1 MGNVEKRLQEGGYD
15 LPEPLQIP
23 KGVVLP
29 FPEVNLRGSRAI
41 ISGAGPL
48 SVDGHV
54 AGPFGKVGRDVSVEE
69 AAHLAALTGLAMIAG
84 LKRALGDLDR
94 VTGWVRVFG
103 MVQSAPD
110 FHSQPQ
116 VINGFSNLIHNVFG
130 PDVGRHARSAVGLAA
145 LPMNIA
151 VEIEGEVEFA

>member
-1 MGNVEKRLQEGGYD
+1 MGNFEQRLEDGGYV
-15 LPEPLQIP
+15 LPAPLKVP
-23 KGVVLP
+23 AGVVLP
-29 FPEVNLRGSRAI
+29 FPEVNLRGNRAI

-48 SVDGHV
+48 QPNGQL
-54 AGPFGKVGRDVSVEE
+54 AGPFGQVGRDVTVEQ
-69 AAHLAALTGLAMIAG
+69 AAHLAELTGLVMIAG
-84 LKRALGDLDR
+84 LKRSLGELDR

-116 VINGFSNLIHNVFG
+116 VINGFSNLIHDVFG
-130 PDVGRHARSAVGLAA
+130 PETGRHARSAVGLAA

-151 VEIEGEVEFA
+151 VEIEAEVEFV

>member
-1 MGNVEKRLQEGGYD
+1 MGIVEKRLQEGGYE
-15 LPEPLQIP
+15 LPEPLQVP
-23 KGVVLP
+23 ESVVLP
-29 FPEVNLRGSRAI
+29 FPEVNLRGNRAI

-48 SVDGHV
+48 SVDGQI

-69 AAHLAALTGLAMIAG
+69 AAHLAELTGLAMIAG

-94 VTGWVRVFG
+94 VTGWVRVSG